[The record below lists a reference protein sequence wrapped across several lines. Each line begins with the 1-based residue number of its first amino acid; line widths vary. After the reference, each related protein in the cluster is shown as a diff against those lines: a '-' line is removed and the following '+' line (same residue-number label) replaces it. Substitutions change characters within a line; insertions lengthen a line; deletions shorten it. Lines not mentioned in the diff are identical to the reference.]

1 MTQSLGVSGGVSA
14 TGMSILRNVVALV
27 ILTALFF
34 VIRRAIVVFTG
45 VRGTQLGRKKYWFF
59 MINLLTIFLLFLIR
73 GFLEAALWDLGRSL
87 EGLVPFLEPGVAGAV
102 LTAVYYTFMSTLLL
116 ILMIQSV
123 GSVFW
128 TIESRLERWAQRQ
141 AAYPPTSLRRH
152 MRRGFSLL
160 NHSFRV
166 TALVFLLL
174 VFIPWVMRY
183 FPRTRAVVDA
193 VEAYMGYPTRDV
205 IQAIINYLPNLAYL
219 AIIMG
224 LGWVL
229 GRLLKYFFHSLADG
243 SLTLSG
249 FLPEWAEPT
258 FKLCRALLFL
268 FLLMISYPYLP
279 GSNSEAFKGFSLFLG
294 ALITFG
300 SSGSINNIVSGL
312 VLTYARAFRV
322 GDMVKIGDVVGI
334 VLEKTTLSTRL
345 RTARNEEVTIPNS
358 VVLTST
364 VVDYSAR
371 AASEGVVLTVTA
383 GIGYDVDWRTVEAL
397 MIDAAR
403 RTENIVADPA
413 PFVLKSAL
421 GDYAVNY
428 DLMAATNLTDQPD
441 RLLRTS
447 SDLRRNVLDAFNAA
461 GVEIMT
467 PSVLAHRDA
476 SGLAIPAE
484 RFPERPA
491 ARGIAV
497 DLGRSGDRI

>member
-14 TGMSILRNVVALV
+14 TTMSLLQNVVALV

-34 VIRRAIVVFTG
+34 VIRRAIVLFTG
-45 VRGTQLGRKKYWFF
+45 ARSLQLGRKKYWFLG
-59 MINLLTIFLLFLIR
+59 INLLTIFLLFLIR
-73 GFLEAALWDLGRSL
+73 GSVEAALGALGKWL
-87 EGLVPFLEPGVAGAV
+87 EGLAPFLKTGWPGMALAG
-102 LTAVYYTFMSTLLL
+102 LYYTLLSTLLL
-116 ILMIQSV
+116 ILLIQLV
-123 GSVFW
+123 GLLFW
-128 TIESRLERWAQRQ
+128 TVEKYLDRWAQRQ

-166 TALVFLLL
+166 TALVFLLV
-174 VFIPWVMRY
+174 VFIPLVMRY
-183 FPRTRAVVDA
+183 FPRTRAVVDT

-224 LGWVL
+224 LGWVTA
-229 GRLLKYFFHSLADG
+229 RLLKYFFHSLADG
-243 SLTLSG
+243 SLAISG

-258 FKLCRALLFL
+258 FRLCRALWFL

-279 GSNSEAFKGFSLFLG
+279 GANSEAFKGFSLFLG

-312 VLTYARAFRV
+312 VLTYTRAFRV
-322 GDMVKIGDVVGI
+322 GDMVKIGDVIGI

-358 VVLTST
+358 VVMAST
-364 VVDYSAR
+364 VIDYSAR
-371 AASEGVVLTVTA
+371 ASSEGVVLTVTA

-403 RTENIVADPA
+403 RTENILADPA
-413 PFVLKSAL
+413 PFVLKSEL

-497 DLGRSGDRI
+497 DLGRGGDHI